1 MFQIQYIH
9 NDVVH
14 TIPIMYEDF
23 NVAKEDAKIFKQG
36 FEKNIIDTK
45 TQKILLNIPSVAS
58 YPKFLQF

>member
-14 TIPIMYEDF
+14 TIPITYIDLDS
-23 NVAKEDAKIFKQG
+23 AKKDAIFFKQG

-45 TQKILLNIPSVAS
+45 TQKIIFNMPSVAS
-58 YPKFLQF
+58 YPKFLNF

>member
-14 TIPIMYEDF
+14 TIHITYEDF
-23 NVAKEDAKIFKQG
+23 DIAKEDAKIFKQG

-45 TQKILLNIPSVAS
+45 TQKIIFNMPSVAS
-58 YPKFLQF
+58 YPKFLNF